1 MYFNYKI
8 TVPPLGTPTLPPF
21 IQEAV
26 PCLSQRHAF
35 LLLIYIL
42 RYTILTIFNT
52 PKNIL
57 FRKQKSGYVKFTN
70 FSYLS
75 TALWITKGFTYL
87 KS

>member
-8 TVPPLGTPTLPPF
+8 KVPPLGTPILPPF

-35 LLLIYIL
+35 LLLIYL
-42 RYTILTIFNT
+42 LSFRILTIFDT

-57 FRKQKSGYVKFTN
+57 LRKQKSGYVKCTN
-70 FSYLS
+70 FSHLS
-75 TALWITKGFTYL
+75 TVSWITKGFTYL

>member
-1 MYFNYKI
+1 MYFNYKHK
-8 TVPPLGTPTLPPF
+8 VPSLGTQTLPPF
-21 IQEAV
+21 IKEAV

-35 LLLIYIL
+35 LLLIYL
-42 RYTILTIFNT
+42 FSFTILTIFNT

-57 FRKQKSGYVKFTN
+57 FRKQKSGFVKFTN

>member
-1 MYFNYKI
+1 MYFNYKHKV
-8 TVPPLGTPTLPPF
+8 TPLGTPTLPPF

-35 LLLIYIL
+35 LLLIYL
-42 RYTILTIFNT
+42 LSFRILTIFDT

-75 TALWITKGFTYL
+75 TAL
-87 KS
+87 

>member
-8 TVPPLGTPTLPPF
+8 TVPPLGTPTLSPF

-35 LLLIYIL
+35 LLLIYL
-42 RYTILTIFNT
+42 LLSAILTIFDA

-57 FRKQKSGYVKFTN
+57 FRKQKSGYVKCTN
-70 FSYLS
+70 FSHLS
-75 TALWITKGFTYL
+75 TVLWITKGFTYL

>member
-8 TVPPLGTPTLPPF
+8 TVPPLGTPILPPF

-35 LLLIYIL
+35 LLRTFIL
-42 RYTILTIFNT
+42 SFRIFVLFDA

-57 FRKQKSGYVKFTN
+57 FRKQKSGYVKCTN
-70 FSYLS
+70 FSHLS
-75 TALWITKGFTYL
+75 TVLWITKGFTYL